1 VTGTQR
7 LEATTYNSANPTLLY
22 EFCYFILYGVG
33 QQQQLLLPLVY
44 NFLLLLFFEYKIFR
58 LIMSLL

>member
-22 EFCYFILYGVG
+22 EFCYFILYGAAAAAAAA
-33 QQQQLLLPLVY
+33 L
-44 NFLLLLFFEYKIFR
+44 
-58 LIMSLL
+58 

>member
-33 QQQQLLLPLVY
+33 QQQLLPPLVY